1 MDLERR
7 LEQGEV
13 HVASKPFALPC
24 EDDRTFL
31 RDQELFRGK
40 EIVFDTEHD
49 RLAGVRLRSAD
60 HAQRLKRI
68 FLESQAEAARWLASL
83 LPHYGPMTPARTSW
97 HVAEEAT
104 RCLRVTARNDLL
116 HVDALHQAAGR
127 RLLRLCV
134 NLHPTDPR
142 VWARSE
148 TMTQLFAKG
157 DRTARLIK
165 PEPIRWPIRLGS
177 EILRYVR
184 GHREPLHPHDRFM
197 LEFAR
202 SLKHSDEFQDK
213 APRTVHSFAPET
225 AWLAFTDGL
234 VHADLRGRWVLD
246 HLFLIP
252 VERCAS
258 PADAPLMLYHNRHEL
273 SRAA

>member
-1 MDLERR
+1 MDLERP
-7 LEQGEV
+7 LEQGDV
-13 HVASKPFALPC
+13 HVVPRFPALPSAA
-24 EDDRTFL
+24 DRDFL
-31 RDQELFRGK
+31 RDQELSRGK
-40 EIVFDTEHD
+40 EIVFEHD
-49 RLAGVRLRSAD
+49 RILGARQQSAE
-60 HAQRLKRI
+60 QITRLKRI
-68 FLESQAEAARWLASL
+68 FADSQADAGRWLTNL
-83 LPHYGPMTPARTSW
+83 LPRYGELTPVRTSW

-116 HVDALHQAAGR
+116 HVDALHHAAGR

-134 NLHPTDPR
+134 NLNPTDPR
-142 VWARSE
+142 IWASSE
-148 TMTQLFAKG
+148 TLAQLFAQG
-157 DRTARLIK
+157 DRSARLIK
-165 PEPIRWPIRLGS
+165 PAPTRWPLRVGS

-184 GHREPLHPHDRFM
+184 GHREPLHPHDRYM

-213 APRTVHSFAPET
+213 APRKIHSFAPET

-252 VERCAS
+252 IDRCVS
-258 PADAPLMLYHNRHEL
+258 PADAPLSLYYGRREL
-273 SRAA
+273 TRAA